1 MFKTLLISLVIL
13 IICFAPA
20 IGQELV
26 TKFDEQNI
34 TILNDEIRKLRDE
47 IKDLKARVTSTEARL
62 TAGGL

>member
-1 MFKTLLISLVIL
+1 LIVLT
-13 IICFAPA
+13 ICLAPA

-34 TILNDEIRKLRDE
+34 TVLNEEIRKLRNE